1 MISKE
6 EAMRLY
12 KRIYPDF
19 PGYIVAQTKA
29 SYIFETEFP
38 DGTFYFRVSDSI
50 ISRSYN
56 TLEDALRE

>member
-1 MISKE
+1 
-6 EAMRLY
+6 MRLY
-12 KRIYPDF
+12 KLIYPDF

-38 DGTFYFRVSDSI
+38 DGTLYFRVSDSI